1 MCIHIKIQLHNVIV
15 TLAIRFRRHSIMIHN
30 CGSQRALGM
39 FGEAASVSIVP
50 TRPGCLC
57 EVSVVTPR
65 VRIMPFHMFI

>member
-1 MCIHIKIQLHNVIV
+1 
-15 TLAIRFRRHSIMIHN
+15 
-30 CGSQRALGM
+30 M